1 MRMFKRGEEAD
12 EESIIEPEDENI
24 HGLDKRDP
32 WKMRMFK
39 KEQPWKMRM
48 FKRYPYYDKKSPWK
62 MRMFKRMS
70 TGFGNATYF
79 QRIIFLVS
87 LLASIRNF
95 DWDYLYT
102 QFLNN
107 SRKETRQVADENVQK
122 GSGGQSINHDS
133 KMCWKFIQ

>member
-1 MRMFKRGEEAD
+1 MRMFKRDEGD
-12 EESIIEPEDENI
+12 EESITEPEEENI

-87 LLASIRNF
+87 LLAFIRNF
-95 DWDYLYT
+95 DWDYLYPISEIFPGKRPDKW
-102 QFLNN
+102 QMRMFKRDPEAN
-107 SRKETRQVADENVQK
+107 Q
-122 GSGGQSINHDS
+122 
-133 KMCWKFIQ
+133 

>member
-1 MRMFKRGEEAD
+1 MRMFKREEGD
-12 EESIIEPEDENI
+12 EESIIEPEEENI

-70 TGFGNATYF
+70 TGFGKRPDKWQMRMFKRDPEAN
-79 QRIIFLVS
+79 Q
-87 LLASIRNF
+87 
-95 DWDYLYT
+95 
-102 QFLNN
+102 
-107 SRKETRQVADENVQK
+107 
-122 GSGGQSINHDS
+122 
-133 KMCWKFIQ
+133 